1 MPAFRSVVSGLVRF
15 VWEEFLYELK
25 AGPAGGRLR
34 RPSWVGRPHACHHRA
49 MSERHSSLSFERI
62 ADRYDATRGGDQRGR
77 RTAANLAPLLDPAS
91 PVMEVGIGTG
101 IVALALR
108 EHGFTVVGVDLSL
121 AMAQRARRRLGPVV
135 AVADAVQLPVAD
147 AAIQQA
153 VSVWLLHLVADRA
166 VVLAEVARALRPGG
180 RYLVCSAWGRVPP
193 RDEIERLLFDMR
205 NQLDPTGGWRDDERQ
220 VLDAAHF
227 AGFTFVDQRLASL
240 GEVPQSPAE
249 VADKIEA
256 KTWSYLW
263 DLTDEQWRTVVA
275 PAVAALRA
283 LPDAHVQRRYDM
295 PLRIILLQRR

>member
-1 MPAFRSVVSGLVRF
+1 
-15 VWEEFLYELK
+15 
-25 AGPAGGRLR
+25 
-34 RPSWVGRPHACHHRA
+34 

-62 ADRYDATRGGDQRGR
+62 ADRYDATRGGEQRGR
-77 RTAANLAPLLDPAS
+77 RTAASLAPLLDPVC
-91 PVMEVGIGTG
+91 PVVEVGIGTG
-101 IVALALR
+101 VVALGLC
-108 EHGFTVVGVDLSL
+108 ELGFTVVGVDLSP

-135 AVADAVQLPVAD
+135 AVADAAHLPVAD

-153 VSVWLLHLVADRA
+153 VSVWLLHLVADRG

-180 RYLVCSAWGRVPP
+180 RYLVIPAQVRVPP

-205 NQLDPTGGWRDDERQ
+205 DQLDPTGGWHDDERQ

-227 AGFTFVDQRLASL
+227 AGFTVVDQQLASL

-256 KTWSYLW
+256 KTWSNLW

-275 PAVAALRA
+275 PTVAALRG

-295 PLRIILLQRR
+295 PQRIIVLQRR

>member
-1 MPAFRSVVSGLVRF
+1 
-15 VWEEFLYELK
+15 
-25 AGPAGGRLR
+25 
-34 RPSWVGRPHACHHRA
+34 

-62 ADRYDATRGGDQRGR
+62 ADRYDGTRGGEQRGR

-108 EHGFTVVGVDLSL
+108 ELGFTVVGVDLSP

-135 AVADAVQLPVAD
+135 AVADAAQLPVAD

-193 RDEIERLLFDMR
+193 QDEIERLLFDMR
-205 NQLDPTGGWRDDERQ
+205 NQLDPTEGWRDDERQ
-220 VLDAAHF
+220 VLDAAQF
-227 AGFTFVDQRLASL
+227 AGFTVVAQRLAS
-240 GEVPQSPAE
+240 
-249 VADKIEA
+249 
-256 KTWSYLW
+256 
-263 DLTDEQWRTVVA
+263 
-275 PAVAALRA
+275 
-283 LPDAHVQRRYDM
+283 
-295 PLRIILLQRR
+295 